1 MVPVFSAG
9 RKGDCLSCPCF
20 VIPFFFL
27 GWNVECGNGNG
38 TARCL
43 VRVEQDS
50 KMIPDNGGC
59 PISNVKSGLRHLVD
73 HVNAKVVI

>member
-27 GWNVECGNGNG
+27 FFWWNVECGNGNG

-50 KMIPDNGGC
+50 KMIPDNGGWTMEDAQFPTLSPDC
-59 PISNVKSGLRHLVD
+59 AI
-73 HVNAKVVI
+73 